1 MLERQ
6 KTRRE
11 VQTLQDRTEEWG
23 AITLLVPYGLI
34 RCPAETIM
42 RISDWAR
49 WARPRLGLD
58 AHGRCAS
65 AEGRYES
72 GYPDAERN
80 IRLEVDLN
88 AVLQVER
95 VVTRLQKKSKDIVVS
110 HFVKGDEP
118 FAIAFRLAIPKA
130 RYGYYLKK
138 SILMIKNN
146 LTRV

>member
-6 KTRRE
+6 KIRRE
-11 VQTLQDRTEEWG
+11 VQAIQDRTEGREM
-23 AITLLVPYGLI
+23 ITLLVPYGQI

-49 WARPRLGLD
+49 WARPRMGLD

-72 GYPDAERN
+72 EYPDAERN
-80 IRLEVDLN
+80 IRLEIDLN

-95 VVTRLQKKSKDIVVS
+95 VVTRLPKKSKDIVVS
-110 HFVKGDEP
+110 HFVRGDAP
-118 FAIAFRLAIPKA
+118 LAIAARLAIAKA
-130 RYGYYLKK
+130 RYGDDLKR